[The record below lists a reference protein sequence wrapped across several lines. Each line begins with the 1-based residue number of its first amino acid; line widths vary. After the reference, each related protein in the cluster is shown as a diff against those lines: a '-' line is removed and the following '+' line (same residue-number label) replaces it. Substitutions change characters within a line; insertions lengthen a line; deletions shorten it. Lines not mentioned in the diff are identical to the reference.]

1 VNVGEI
7 VREIKRAG
15 NEQRIVLIAIEGFG
29 GSGKT
34 TFAEKLKKALGN
46 TYIIHIDDF
55 VIKEKINDFSP
66 DKTDFD
72 RARLKQQVLAPA
84 SQNLSVVYQQLKW
97 AENKLSAPIRIPKSD
112 FLIVEGISSYHP
124 DIAKYYDYKIW
135 VNVPIEL
142 ATRRGKLK
150 DAGNENEKYWDLWA
164 RSDLAYQRKYHPEQ
178 RADFIYSITN

>member
-1 VNVGEI
+1 M
-7 VREIKRAG
+7 
-15 NEQRIVLIAIEGFG
+15 
-29 GSGKT
+29 
-34 TFAEKLKKALGN
+34 
-46 TYIIHIDDF
+46 
-55 VIKEKINDFSP
+55 
-66 DKTDFD
+66 
-72 RARLKQQVLAPA
+72 
-84 SQNLSVVYQQLKW
+84 
-97 AENKLSAPIRIPKSD
+97 RIPKSD